1 LAAHLALALT
11 LARCPLPSLSPQL
24 RVMPQSALTFLVYE
38 TVLRQLGGGG
48 TDDAEGAV

>member
-1 LAAHLALALT
+1 
-11 LARCPLPSLSPQL
+11 
-24 RVMPQSALTFLVYE
+24 MPQSALTFLVYE

>member
-1 LAAHLALALT
+1 MRSTSPAL
-11 LARCPLPSLSPQL
+11 PLSPQL